1 MKLQDLSPLLLSAT
15 YSSIFSTSRFISL
28 ENIRIFQLSGNQHEV
43 NNAFIFLQQ
52 PGLDIALTWAQTS
65 QQPDNLIPL
74 PEIPESP
81 SAGEENGLPPE
92 LGLDPS
98 LEPEITIHEG
108 KDKTMIEEYRVN
120 GELYV
125 IKITP
130 GSANLIIC

>member
-52 PGLDIALTWAQTS
+52 PGLDIA
-65 QQPDNLIPL
+65 PD
-74 PEIPESP
+74 ESP

-108 KDKTMIEEYRVN
+108 KDKTMIEEYRVSCFAQVLGTAYPISEKRILN
-120 GELYV
+120 HIQQV
-125 IKITP
+125 
-130 GSANLIIC
+130 